1 LWDFFIFIIIAS
13 TKSLVVIPTIAPIIE
28 IIIVDEM
35 APQVGRKIMCLAWL
49 AAPIAPPTLG
59 KVSDVL
65 QKKLYNLYDIL
76 FINLKGWARCNMN
89 LGLWYSCQFDFE

>member
-1 LWDFFIFIIIAS
+1 
-13 TKSLVVIPTIAPIIE
+13 
-28 IIIVDEM
+28 
-35 APQVGRKIMCLAWL
+35 LAWL